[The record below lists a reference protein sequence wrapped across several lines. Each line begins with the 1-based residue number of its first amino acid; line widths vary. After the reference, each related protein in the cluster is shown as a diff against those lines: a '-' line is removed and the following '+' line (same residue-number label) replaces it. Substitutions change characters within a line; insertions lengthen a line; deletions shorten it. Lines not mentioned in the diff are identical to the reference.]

1 MAYTVNKTNGTILAT
16 VADGT
21 IDTTSD
27 LTLVGKNYAGYGEF
41 LNENSIKLLENFA
54 NSSAPSSPLA
64 GQLWWD
70 TTNSLMKTYT
80 GTSWKTISSSTSSAS
95 TPTGS
100 VTGDL
105 WWDTTNGQLKVY
117 NGTSFTLIGPSF
129 TSGTGTSGAIVE
141 TVTDSGATDHVVVKL
156 YTNNTLVATV
166 SKDSTFT
173 PQSAISGFSTIK
185 PGIQLSTSV
194 SNNKFQGT
202 ATDSDA
208 LGGIAAA
215 NYLRSNAS
223 DSTSGV
229 LSILNDTGLV
239 VGVDSDL
246 TVGVSG
252 SDVSIS
258 NTTSDGD
265 ILIKVNDGGVT
276 TTAMTIDG
284 ATSRVLLAGS
294 PTESLGAA
302 TKAYVDSQVSGA
314 GSLLLTGGTMTG
326 DILVSGT
333 VDFGSAGNRINEV
346 FATDFNGKVSQV
358 DVGGTGRSAA
368 TTATANTIVARDA
381 SGDVYATNFQGNL
394 TGNVTGNVTGNIT
407 GDVTGD
413 VTGNVIGNLT
423 GDVTGN
429 VSGNAGTVTVTQNDT
444 TNETLYLMLADGFSG
459 AQGAEADSDLTYN
472 PSTNTLTATNFAGTS
487 SSAQYADLAEKFRP
501 DTTYAPGTIVALGG
515 VEEITAVNEELSDDV
530 FGVISNEPA
539 YLMNA
544 GQTGGAPVAIAGRVP
559 VRCVGIINKGDRLV
573 SAGNGLAR
581 AAHKS
586 ESISAFNVIG
596 RALTNKTTT
605 SEGTVE
611 AFVTIN

>member
-1 MAYTVNKTNGTILAT
+1 MAYTINKTDGTILAT

-21 IDTTSD
+21 IDTTTD

-41 LNENSIKLLENFA
+41 LNQNSIALLENFA
-54 NSSAPSSPLA
+54 NTTAPSTPLT

-70 TTNSLMKTYT
+70 KTNNLLKVYT
-80 GTSWKTISSSTSSAS
+80 GTAFKTISASTASSS

-117 NGTSFTLIGPSF
+117 NGSSFTTIGPSF

-141 TVTDSGATDHVVVKL
+141 TVTDTGASDHVVVKL

-173 PQSAISGFSTIK
+173 PQSALSGFATIK
-185 PGIQLSTSV
+185 PGIQLSSAITG
-194 SNNKFQGT
+194 NKFQGT

-252 SDVSIS
+252 ADVNIT

-284 ATSRVLLAGS
+284 ATSRVLLAGA
-294 PTESLGAA
+294 PTDNLGAA
-302 TKAYVDSQVSGA
+302 TKAYVDSQVSGS
-314 GSLLLTGGTMTG
+314 GSLLTTGGTMTG

-333 VDFGSAGNRINEV
+333 VDFGSSGSRINEV
-346 FATDFNGKVSQV
+346 FATTFNGTASQ
-358 DVGGTGRSAA
+358 
-368 TTATANTIVARDA
+368 
-381 SGDVYATNFQGNL
+381 
-394 TGNVTGNVTGNIT
+394 
-407 GDVTGD
+407 
-413 VTGNVIGNLT
+413 
-423 GDVTGN
+423 
-429 VSGNAGTVTVTQNDT
+429 
-444 TNETLYLMLADGFSG
+444 
-459 AQGAEADSDLTYN
+459 
-472 PSTNTLTATNFAGTS
+472 
-487 SSAQYADLAEKFRP
+487 AQYADLAEKFVP
-501 DTTYAPGTIVALGG
+501 DSTYAPGTIVALGG
-515 VEEITAVNEELSDDV
+515 VEEITAVGEELSDQV
-530 FGVISNEPA
+530 FGVISDAPA

-544 GQTGGAPVAIAGRVP
+544 GQEGGAPVAVAGRVP
-559 VRCVGIINKGDRLV
+559 VRCVGLINKGDRLV

-581 AAHKS
+581 AALAT
-586 ESISAFNVIG
+586 ESINAFNVIG
-596 RALTNKTTT
+596 RALHNKTTEE
-605 SEGTVE
+605 EGTVE

>member
-1 MAYTVNKTNGTILAT
+1 MAYTINKTDGTILAT

-21 IDTTSD
+21 IDTTTD

-41 LNENSIKLLENFA
+41 LNQNSIALLENFA
-54 NSSAPSSPLA
+54 NTTAPSTPLT

-70 TTNSLMKTYT
+70 KTNNLLKVYT
-80 GTSWKTISSSTSSAS
+80 GTAFKTISASTASAS

-117 NGTSFTLIGPSF
+117 NGSSFTTIGPSF

-141 TVTDSGATDHVVVKL
+141 TVTDTGASDHVVVKL
-156 YTNNTLVATV
+156 FTNNTLVATV

-173 PQSAISGFSTIK
+173 PQSALSGFATIK
-185 PGIQLSTSV
+185 PGIQLSSAITG
-194 SNNKFQGT
+194 NKFQGT

-252 SDVSIS
+252 ADVSIS

-284 ATSRVLLAGS
+284 ATSRVLLAGAPS
-294 PTESLGAA
+294 DNLGAA
-302 TKAYVDSQVSGA
+302 TKAYVDSQVSGS
-314 GSLLLTGGTMTG
+314 GSLLTTGGTMTG

-333 VDFGSAGNRINEV
+333 VDFGSSGSRINEV
-346 FATDFNGKVSQV
+346 FATTFNGTASQ
-358 DVGGTGRSAA
+358 
-368 TTATANTIVARDA
+368 
-381 SGDVYATNFQGNL
+381 
-394 TGNVTGNVTGNIT
+394 
-407 GDVTGD
+407 
-413 VTGNVIGNLT
+413 
-423 GDVTGN
+423 
-429 VSGNAGTVTVTQNDT
+429 
-444 TNETLYLMLADGFSG
+444 
-459 AQGAEADSDLTYN
+459 
-472 PSTNTLTATNFAGTS
+472 
-487 SSAQYADLAEKFRP
+487 AQYADLAEKFVP
-501 DTTYAPGTIVALGG
+501 DSNYAPGTIVALGG
-515 VEEITAVNEELSDDV
+515 VEEITAVAEELSDQV
-530 FGVISNEPA
+530 FGVISDAPA

-544 GQTGGAPVAIAGRVP
+544 GQEGGAPVAIAGRVP

-573 SAGNGLAR
+573 SAGTGLAR
-581 AAHKS
+581 AALAE
-586 ESISAFNVIG
+586 ESINSFNVIG
-596 RALTNKTTT
+596 RALQHKKTEG
-605 SEGTVE
+605 EGTVE